1 MRGKFHLRYVK
12 QKLFLLL
19 LVNIILAI
27 VFEILG
33 LKYNGSS
40 LISFI
45 SLILI
50 FEFIAML
57 LEVDFSNFNF
67 FTVET
72 LKSGAFM
79 GTLIMLFSIILRD
92 LMNTFPM
99 LYGVMIALFITTIL
113 EKGKKRTNNRW
124 WKRGDENDFD
134 EDEINI
140 FWRFNTKFEPKYK
153 GNIERI
159 RFNEA
164 LDSKVTTRA
173 IFLLLILPE
182 LKINGQELSFKF
194 IMAIIIIYVF
204 IATKGLYC
212 IDKHLNTHVELDG
225 ICTGMIEKN
234 IRRHGLPKYI
244 YKISIVNFENK
255 IERVINV
262 KEDDIFRF
270 SEGGEVTLV
279 YGAISKRIVM
289 VY

>member
-19 LVNIILAI
+19 LVNVILVIAFG
-27 VFEILG
+27 VVG
-33 LKYNGSS
+33 LKYDGFRMLFFLS
-40 LISFI
+40 L
-45 SLILI
+45 LCI

-57 LEVDFSNFNF
+57 LEIDFSNFNF

-113 EKGKKRTNNRW
+113 ERGKKKVNNRW
-124 WKRGDENDFD
+124 WERGYENDFD

-153 GNIERI
+153 GNIEKI
-159 RFNEA
+159 RFYEA

-194 IMAIIIIYVF
+194 IMAIMIIYVF

-212 IDKHLNTHVELDG
+212 IDKHLNIHVELNG

-234 IRRHGLPKYI
+234 IRRHGPPKYI
-244 YKISIVNFENK
+244 YKVSIVNFENK

-270 SEGGEVTLV
+270 SEEGEVTLV
-279 YGAISKRIVM
+279 YGAISKKVVM

>member
-1 MRGKFHLRYVK
+1 MRGKFYLRYVK
-12 QKLFLLL
+12 QKLFLFLI
-19 LVNIILAI
+19 VNVILTIA
-27 VFEILG
+27 FEVVG
-33 LKYNGSS
+33 LKYNGFSI
-40 LISFI
+40 LFIISI
-45 SLILI
+45 MLL
-50 FEFIAML
+50 FEFMAMFL
-57 LEVDFSNFNF
+57 TIDFSNFNL

-72 LKSGAFM
+72 LKSGGFM

-124 WKRGDENDFD
+124 WERGDENDFD

-140 FWRFNTKFEPKYK
+140 FWRVNTKFEPKYK
-153 GNIERI
+153 GNIEKI
-159 RFNEA
+159 RFYEA
-164 LDSKVTTRA
+164 LDSKVTTRV
-173 IFLLLILPE
+173 IFLLFILSE

-194 IMAIIIIYVF
+194 IMVIIVIYIF

-225 ICTGMIEKN
+225 ICTGIIEKN
-234 IRRHGLPKYI
+234 ISRNGPPKYI

-279 YGAISKRIVM
+279 YGAISKRVVM